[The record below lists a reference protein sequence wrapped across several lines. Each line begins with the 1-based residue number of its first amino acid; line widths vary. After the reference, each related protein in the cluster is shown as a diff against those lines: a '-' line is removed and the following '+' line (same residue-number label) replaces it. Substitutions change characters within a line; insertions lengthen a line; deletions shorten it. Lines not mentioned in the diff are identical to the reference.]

1 MDADPFIFT
10 WMDPSSKQACMHALD
25 TMVLWF
31 IAVKDEVCSPSIPES
46 TTGGRCADALN
57 PKLLSA
63 RTLNRYVTAKRGNP
77 GQVHVKDLPK
87 YFEFRPSKFF
97 SIDTQVSN
105 PSFSID
111 TQVEGLGFRVF
122 SIDTQVSNPDPW
134 LQIVRM
140 PQAPW
145 AHSQRSTPNGQG

>member
-10 WMDPSSKQACMHALD
+10 WMDPSSKQASMHALD

-97 SIDTQVSN
+97 SIDTQVYN
-105 PSFSID
+105 P
-111 TQVEGLGFRVF
+111 
-122 SIDTQVSNPDPW
+122 NPW
-134 LQIVRM
+134 LQSVRM